1 MSKKRRKDGML
12 SKLRP
17 VSPKSKHALA
27 FGTRKAHVMRA
38 ALQKLSEKKH
48 APHASP
54 LRQGD
59 LKREDSNP
67 AGAEK
72 GDVRLRL
79 APHVATWENADISAV
94 RQAEALMASSAP
106 EGGERD
112 WPGVDVALEEKL
124 REVRHSFVRPCQVR
138 LLNYRKDGST
148 FWNLLYIAPVF
159 GEGGKLAT
167 CFVGVQTEVEAPEGA
182 EDLMEEEG
190 TLCEG
195 DAVVKITGALK
206 ELGPKG
212 EDVEKETG
220 KLRSPLLLALMTVQQ
235 SFVLVDAKAK
245 DMPIVHASQQFCAM
259 CGYPEREVLG
269 RNCRFLQGEG
279 TCREDVEKVTDA
291 IKRKKPVT
299 VRLLNYR
306 KDGTPFWN
314 SLHIAPIRNADGEVE
329 FFIGVQIDVTAADAF
344 EPKQPEAV
352 TMEERL
358 KHSGAVGAVRVAV
371 RAQSGHEGEGLSRCL

>member
-1 MSKKRRKDGML
+1 M
-12 SKLRP
+12 
-17 VSPKSKHALA
+17 
-27 FGTRKAHVMRA
+27 
-38 ALQKLSEKKH
+38 
-48 APHASP
+48 
-54 LRQGD
+54 
-59 LKREDSNP
+59 
-67 AGAEK
+67 
-72 GDVRLRL
+72 
-79 APHVATWENADISAV
+79 
-94 RQAEALMASSAP
+94 EA
-106 EGGERD
+106 R
-112 WPGVDVALEEKL
+112 PGVDVALEEKL
-124 REVRHSFVRPCQVR
+124 REVRHSFVVSDPRQPDCPVVFASQEFLDMTGYAAKEVIGRNCRFMQGPRTSKRSVAALRCALHEQRPCQVR